1 MGSACVFPG
10 CFIIVFVDKKHKN
23 SRTSED
29 CLMQL
34 STKISLTSLLL
45 AVALTSASSASAAT
59 ITQWNFNTP
68 GTPDNNTGTGTTATS
83 VGFGTIATIG
93 GVTNPSFNSGV
104 GSSDPAASDNS
115 GFQTTTYAAQGTN
128 NKTAGIQV
136 NVSTVG
142 FSNVSFTYDL
152 RHSNTS
158 SQYEQV
164 QYSLNGTTFFDIGSL
179 FNGNLGDTWFNGRT
193 INLSS
198 IAGADNNANFALRVV
213 AAFAPS
219 TTTYTASSPTGTYGT
234 TGTWRFDQVT
244 VSGTAV
250 PEPSAA
256 AGLFSLGLVGGA
268 ARLVRSRRKVQ
279 A

>member
-59 ITQWNFNTP
+59 ITQWNFNSVA
-68 GTPDNNTGTGTTATS
+68 PDNNIATGTAAPSTGTGA
-83 VGFGTIATIG
+83 ILLIG
-93 GVTNPSFNSGV
+93 GVTSPSFNSGV
-104 GSSDPAASDNS
+104 GSSDLAADNS
-115 GFQTTTYAAQGTN
+115 GYQTTNYAAQGTG
-128 NKTAGIQV
+128 NKTAGIRF

-142 FSNVSFTYDL
+142 FSSISFTYDL

-179 FNGNLGDTWFNGRT
+179 FNGNLGDTWFNGRS
-193 INLSS
+193 IDLSS
-198 IAGADNNANFALRVV
+198 IAGASNNANFALRVV

-268 ARLVRSRRKVQ
+268 SRLVRSRRKVQ

>member
-45 AVALTSASSASAAT
+45 AIAITSASSAGAAT
-59 ITQWNFNTP
+59 ITQWNFNSPTS
-68 GTPDNNTGTGTTATS
+68 DNNTGTGTTATS
-83 VGFGTIATIG
+83 FGSGTIATVG
-93 GVTNPSFNSGV
+93 GVTTPGFNSGV
-104 GSSDPAASDNS
+104 GSSDLAADNS
-115 GFQTTTYAAQGTN
+115 GFQTTTYAAQGTA

-219 TTTYTASSPTGTYGT
+219 SSAYGVSSPTGTYNT
-234 TGTWRFDQVT
+234 AGTWRFDQVT

-268 ARLVRSRRKVQ
+268 SRLVRSRRKVQ